1 MKSKLILTSL
11 LTIICLSLAACGSLE
26 PDSPSNVTLLVTP
39 KVTGIQLTD
48 DTGTEIGIW
57 GQPKSNLALFPN
69 PTPTNMSI
77 VLQLGKDT
85 SGFVAI
91 WALNALG
98 PFEEENNFSYGGG
111 ANVYIAGPSP
121 AINLFE
127 GILLDGSH
135 TIFLD
140 LADLPGGFY
149 TVYLS
154 IGGNL
159 QAADIF
165 IARNFEDIPYYLKEL
180 MGSP

>member
-1 MKSKLILTSL
+1 MAS
-11 LTIICLSLAACGSLE
+11 CGSLD

-39 KVTGIQLTD
+39 KVTGIQITD
-48 DTGTEIGIW
+48 ETGTEIGSW
-57 GQPKSNLALFPN
+57 GTPKSDLLLFPN

-127 GILLDGSH
+127 GILLDGTH

>member
-1 MKSKLILTSL
+1 MKLRLLTTCL
-11 LTIICLSLAACGSLE
+11 LTIVCLIMVSCGSLD

-39 KVTGIQLTD
+39 KVTGIQITD
-48 DTGTEIGIW
+48 ETGTEIGIW
-57 GQPKSNLALFPN
+57 GQPKSDLLLFPN

-127 GILLDGSH
+127 GILLDGTH

-180 MGSP
+180 IGSP